1 MTSNCDISFLRFMQE
16 AWLDGV
22 RILGDHKYRL
32 AEAEKRE
39 VRFRT
44 SIEEVTYA
52 LAGRRLMEQL

>member
-1 MTSNCDISFLRFMQE
+1 MQE

-22 RILGDHKYRL
+22 RLLGDHKYRL

-39 VRFRT
+39 LRFRT

-52 LAGRRLMEQL
+52 LAGRNLMKQL

>member
-1 MTSNCDISFLRFMQE
+1 MITHVCVKQE

-22 RILGDHKYRL
+22 RVVGDHKYRL